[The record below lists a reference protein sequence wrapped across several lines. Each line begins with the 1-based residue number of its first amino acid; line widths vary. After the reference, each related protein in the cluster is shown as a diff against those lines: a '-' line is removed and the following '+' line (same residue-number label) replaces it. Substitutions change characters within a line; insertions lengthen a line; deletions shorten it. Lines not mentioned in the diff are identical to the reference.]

1 MNYRIWNKETKSWE
15 TKPISIR
22 ADGSLVI
29 IQESCRVL
37 EAGDYILQWSTG
49 RLDITG
55 LEVSEGDVIESHL
68 GGRIL
73 ALNMVV
79 KQGSYRAYCPVDKQ
93 YMDNVGFYVSAKG
106 LPDMPLGPVEDYAK
120 VIGNILENPE
130 LTEL

>member
-49 RLDITG
+49 RMDITG
-55 LEVSEGDVIESHL
+55 LEVYEGDVIESHL
-68 GGRIL
+68 GAVSYTHLIGR
-73 ALNMVV
+73 
-79 KQGSYRAYCPVDKQ
+79 GRC
-93 YMDNVGFYVSAKG
+93 
-106 LPDMPLGPVEDYAK
+106 
-120 VIGNILENPE
+120 
-130 LTEL
+130 

>member
-37 EAGDYILQWSTG
+37 EEGDYILQWSTG
-49 RLDITG
+49 RMDITG
-55 LEVSEGDVIESHL
+55 LEVYEGDVIESHL

-73 ALNMVV
+73 ALNRVV
-79 KQGSYRAYCPVDKQ
+79 KQGSYQAYCPVDKQ

-106 LPDMPLGPVEDYAK
+106 LPDMPLGPAEDYAK

>member
-37 EAGDYILQWSTG
+37 EEGDYILQWSTG
-49 RLDITG
+49 RMDITG
-55 LEVSEGDVIESHL
+55 LEVYEGDVIESHL

-79 KQGSYRAYCPVDKQ
+79 KQGNYQMYCPVDEQ

-106 LPDMPLGPVEDYAK
+106 LPDMPLGPVEDYEK

-130 LTEL
+130 LTDM

>member
-37 EAGDYILQWSTG
+37 EEGDYILQWSTG
-49 RLDITG
+49 RMDITG
-55 LEVSEGDVIESHL
+55 LEVYEGDVIESHL

-73 ALNMVV
+73 ALNRVV
-79 KQGSYRAYCPVDKQ
+79 KQGSYQAYCPVDKQ

-120 VIGNILENPE
+120 VIGNILENLE